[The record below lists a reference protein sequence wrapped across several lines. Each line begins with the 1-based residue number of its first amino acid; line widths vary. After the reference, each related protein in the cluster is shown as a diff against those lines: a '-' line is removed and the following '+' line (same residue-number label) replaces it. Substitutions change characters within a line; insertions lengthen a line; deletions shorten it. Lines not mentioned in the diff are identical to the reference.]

1 MIGAVNKV
9 LITITTHLKPGDFI
23 SKRGIFS
30 SQFGRLLQFG
40 SGLSAKGFADSSH
53 YWKVAEPLGVEPRG
67 GN

>member
-1 MIGAVNKV
+1 VNSLCSV
-9 LITITTHLKPGDFI
+9 FITITTHLKPGDFI